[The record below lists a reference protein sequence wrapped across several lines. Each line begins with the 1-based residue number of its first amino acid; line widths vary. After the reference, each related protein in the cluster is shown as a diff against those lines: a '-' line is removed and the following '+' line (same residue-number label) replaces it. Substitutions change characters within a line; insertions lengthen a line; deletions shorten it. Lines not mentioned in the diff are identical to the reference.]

1 MRRINKAGDKVTDI
15 NFIRKISNL
24 NNNMQP
30 NTVARNNEN
39 INSTFK
45 EILNEKIKDEKVEN
59 EVVFSKHASERIK
72 ERNIDVSADV
82 TEKLNEAAEQAKD
95 KGLKNVL
102 VMIENQAFIISTM
115 NNKVITAVNS
125 NELKENIFTNIDGAV
140 IK

>member
-30 NTVARNNEN
+30 NTAARNNEN

>member
-1 MRRINKAGDKVTDI
+1 MTDI
-15 NFIRKISNL
+15 NFIKKISNL
-24 NNNMQP
+24 NNIQP
-30 NTVARNNEN
+30 NKAVKNAEN

-45 EILNEKIKDEKVEN
+45 DILNEKFQKEKVDN
-59 EVVFSKHASERIK
+59 EVVFSKHANERII

-82 TEKLNEAAEQAKD
+82 TDKLNEAAEQAKD

-102 VMIENQAFIISTM
+102 VMIDNQAFIISTM

-125 NELKENIFTNIDGAV
+125 NDLKENIFTNIDGAV